1 MDLIPRISSLIPLTK
16 EGKGLLTVVDIVQ
29 DFSEE
34 EHACAVIVAHLL
46 VMTRVAAVAFAMG
59 KCSRLRLL
67 SWVLARGVNVYAVK
81 PHLLHA
87 ISPQRAYTN
96 ERPKGP
102 SWRGEENAVSVINQR
117 PIRVHQSNV

>member
-1 MDLIPRISSLIPLTK
+1 MDEEGQRHRTSL
-16 EGKGLLTVVDIVQ
+16 
-29 DFSEE
+29 
-34 EHACAVIVAHLL
+34 
-46 VMTRVAAVAFAMG
+46 R
-59 KCSRLRLL
+59 RLRANLQ
-67 SWVLARGVNVYAVK
+67 VPVYTVK

-102 SWRGEENAVSVINQR
+102 SWRGEENAVPVINQR